1 MLSFEYHSKHV
12 RIQSGGGGGRGSEPP
27 PLKSTKY
34 RVFQI
39 PEKSQLLSQHSIM
52 GHHRQASET
61 PFIDGV

>member
-12 RIQSGGGGGRGSEPP
+12 RIQRGGGGAGGPNP

-52 GHHRQASET
+52 GHHRHASET
-61 PFIDGV
+61 PFNDGV